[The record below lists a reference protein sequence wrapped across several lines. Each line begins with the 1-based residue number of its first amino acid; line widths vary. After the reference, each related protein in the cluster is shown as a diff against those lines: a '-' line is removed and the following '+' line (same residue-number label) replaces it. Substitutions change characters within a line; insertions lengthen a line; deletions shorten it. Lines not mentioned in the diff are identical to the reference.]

1 MKPWLRLKGTLC
13 NLFRKPRIESQ
24 LDDEVRGYV
33 DLMTDEN
40 VANGMS
46 LTEARR
52 TALAELGGIEQVKQA
67 VRDHRTGVGIE
78 SLWQDVRYGFR
89 QLRRNREYTL
99 TAVVTLGL
107 GIGAIRSEERVVGGE
122 GIA

>member
-1 MKPWLRLKGTLC
+1 MKPWLRLKGTLR

-52 TALAELGGIEQVKQA
+52 TALAELAEVYCEA
-67 VRDHRTGVGIE
+67 
-78 SLWQDVRYGFR
+78 
-89 QLRRNREYTL
+89 
-99 TAVVTLGL
+99 
-107 GIGAIRSEERVVGGE
+107 
-122 GIA
+122 